1 MKININIVF
10 KKFFYLF
17 LKIIITFLVLY
28 FIFLKIDFKSFL
40 LIFSKI
46 NYGYVVLAFLIYL
59 LQFLI
64 STLKWQ
70 KLVNFFGTKINFKFF
85 LKFNFIGLFYATI
98 MPGGIVAGDLVKGY
112 KVFRSSEDRKTILNS
127 ILMDRITGFIGLLI
141 SIILI
146 VIFIF
151 QLNKFP
157 YRSTTTLFSV
167 VLLLLIFV
175 FLFFSRAVFSC
186 LSKFI
191 KRFFPK
197 IESFLEKIFGAI
209 NTYSKNLRLLIF
221 AILMGILIYLINAF
235 CVYLVAL
242 ALGVNISFINIF
254 AVNCLTTFA
263 LIIAPIT
270 FAGFGIREGFF
281 VYFLGL
287 IGTGKESAMALSLLV
302 GLICLLL
309 SLVGGLLELKSLF
322 AKKQNI

>member
-1 MKININIVF
+1 MKINISIAF
-10 KKFFYLF
+10 KRFFYLF

-28 FIFLKIDFKSFL
+28 FIFLKVDFKGFL
-40 LIFSKI
+40 SVFSRI
-46 NYGYVVLAFLIYL
+46 NYRYVILAFLIYL

-98 MPGGIVAGDLVKGY
+98 MPGGLVTGDLIKGY
-112 KVFRSSEDRKTILNS
+112 RVFKSSEDRKMILNS
-127 ILMDRITGFIGLLI
+127 ILMDRITGLIGLLVLT
-141 SIILI
+141 ILI

-157 YRSTTTLFSV
+157 YRLTIILFSV
-167 VLLLLIFV
+167 VLLFFIVV
-175 FLFFSRAVFSC
+175 FLFFSKKILSY

-197 IESFLEKIFGAI
+197 IENFSEKIFGTI
-209 NTYSKNLRLLIF
+209 NTYSKNLGLLIF
-221 AILMGILIYLINAF
+221 AVLTGILIYFVNTF
-235 CVYLVAL
+235 CVYLATL
-242 ALGVNISFINIF
+242 ALGINISFVNIL
-254 AVNCLTTFA
+254 AVNCLATFA
-263 LIIAPIT
+263 VIVAPIT

-309 SLVGGLLELKSLF
+309 SLAGGLLELRSLF